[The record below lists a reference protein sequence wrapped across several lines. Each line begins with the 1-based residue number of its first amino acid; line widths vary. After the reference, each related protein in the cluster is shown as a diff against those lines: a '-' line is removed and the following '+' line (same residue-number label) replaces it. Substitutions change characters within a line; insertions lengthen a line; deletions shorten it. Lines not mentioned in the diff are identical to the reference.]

1 MSIMS
6 LFNDPHA
13 RHAIIVHWPIVMCW
27 IAPVLVL
34 LVALTRAKKKS
45 LVLVAVGCC
54 VVGSVGAFFAAGS
67 GEGAEDSLEM
77 RYSPISAAEGRAV
90 KEHEELAENGWVWP
104 LIPAACLTLCL
115 VPFKPPF
122 ARILL
127 LTLALLSSAG
137 VTAWV
142 ALTAHAGGTLV
153 YVYGL
158 GVPERGKAEAV
169 QGAGSLD
176 ADSR

>member
-1 MSIMS
+1 MNSMTS

-13 RHAIIVHWPIVMCW
+13 RHAIIVHWPIVMCS

-45 LVLVAVGCC
+45 LLLVAIGCC
-54 VVGSVGAFFAAGS
+54 LLGSAGAFMAEGS

-77 RYSPISAAEGRAV
+77 RYSPISSAEGRAV
-90 KEHEELAENGWVWP
+90 HEHEELAENGWIWP
-104 LIPAACLTLCL
+104 LIPAGCLGLCL

-122 ARILL
+122 ARALL

-137 VTAWV
+137 VTVWV

-158 GVPERGKAEAV
+158 GVPERGKA
-169 QGAGSLD
+169 GAAPPAFSP
-176 ADSR
+176 